1 MDDSH
6 GFWSMFIALNWVTL
20 FLSNSCTRKNT
31 TNMPTLVRFCINFWR
46 WFDLERISFC
56 CLEVPRFF
64 VAKSCWNFWNETGR
78 IRWHLYVFFAKF
90 WHAHTQMQDQDMCK
104 LSTWVIIL
112 CKSDNQA
119 IMVQVCWCKTWRICF
134 SEVIEHSPEKYLIC
148 QWLDFP
154 SKIILTFLNTN
165 KNMWTLE
172 HLRKDLF
179 TLNFEPEIIQEN
191 HYFGQDD
198 STM

>member
-1 MDDSH
+1 MIPMDFGPCSLHWIGLRCFFQTAAPERTQPTCRLWFVFASTFGDGS
-6 GFWSMFIALNWVTL
+6 TL
-20 FLSNSCTRKNT
+20 KES
-31 TNMPTLVRFCINFWR
+31 V
-46 WFDLERISFC
+46 
-56 CLEVPRFF
+56 F
-64 VAKSCWNFWNETGR
+64 VAWKFQGFSLQNRVEISEMKLGESGGICMF
-78 IRWHLYVFFAKF
+78 FFAKF

-119 IMVQVCWCKTWRICF
+119 IMVEVCWCKTWRICF